1 MTAANWILCV
11 VASYFLGSIPTGFV
25 WGKARG
31 IDIRKVG
38 SGNIGATNVMRALG
52 KIPGITVLLI
62 DALKGFVPVYFAPAC
77 FPEAD
82 KTILQIVC
90 CVAVVAGH
98 NWTCWL
104 KFKGGKGLAT
114 SAGALLAMLTLPLLC
129 VVGVWAVV
137 FAAWRYV
144 SLASIIGAA
153 TVPVFTWWFTHD
165 RTFIIFTVILSA
177 LAIYKHKTNIQRLL
191 AGTENRIGTKK
202 AKS

>member
-90 CVAVVAGH
+90 CVADGNGTAG
-98 NWTCWL
+98 N
-104 KFKGGKGLAT
+104 
-114 SAGALLAMLTLPLLC
+114 GALKQARVMGSATLRP
-129 VVGVWAVV
+129 
-137 FAAWRYV
+137 
-144 SLASIIGAA
+144 
-153 TVPVFTWWFTHD
+153 
-165 RTFIIFTVILSA
+165 
-177 LAIYKHKTNIQRLL
+177 
-191 AGTENRIGTKK
+191 
-202 AKS
+202 